1 MLARCI
7 ANAGHATVRLD
18 RSSSLNS
25 TAWLL
30 ASSFAARFV
39 VDSISVNYDD
49 GISQRAM
56 TISRSPSLWLC
67 TAGAG
72 SRERRRVGMTDDR
85 PGIDRP
91 EQPPNR
97 VDIPSSSNRRLHIPT
112 ARPATMPT
120 ADRLPKSAFV
130 ARQRAAR
137 DLYRILAGRG
147 CTGRERGGAPHRKAR
162 HAQVVFVE
170 RDACSSKRRC
180 NMSRSRWRRPPAAS
194 KFLPHSMSIVRQA

>member
-39 VDSISVNYDD
+39 VDSISANYDD

-56 TISRSPSLWLC
+56 TISRSPSLSLRSV
-67 TAGAG
+67 GAG
-72 SRERRRVGMTDDR
+72 SREGCRAGMADYR

-91 EQPPNR
+91 EQPPNSI
-97 VDIPSSSNRRLHIPT
+97 DIFRHRIGDCTFLPLARPPCRRRIVCRNRRSSQGDEL
-112 ARPATMPT
+112 PAAYTEY
-120 ADRLPKSAFV
+120 S
-130 ARQRAAR
+130 RAGA
-137 DLYRILAGRG
+137 AA
-147 CTGRERGGAPHRKAR
+147 TGRERGAPHRKAR